1 MIGQR
6 PGRRFIRTCP
16 PETGLAP
23 TSGHYKQR
31 MVVVVVALAWLLLA
45 GGLALVIGSGI
56 RTADQRAPYT
66 DHLMGLPAELT
77 VEDVL
82 GTRATQPS
90 R

>member
-1 MIGQR
+1 MIDQR
-6 PGRRFIRTCP
+6 PGRCFVRTCR

-23 TSGHYKQR
+23 TLGHYKQR
-31 MVVVVVALAWLLLA
+31 MVVIVVALAWLLLA

-66 DHLMGLPAELT
+66 DHLVGLPAELT

-82 GTRATQPS
+82 GVRSTQPS
-90 R
+90 Y